1 MQSATPHVLKT
12 LDRTH
17 NPENVGKAVTWARE
31 VGFEQIS
38 VDLIYGTPGESLA
51 DWQSTIE
58 SALSLPTTHISAY
71 ALIVEEGT
79 KFAAQVKRG
88 EVDAPDDDLMA
99 DKYLLADQL
108 FAAAGLHWYELSNW
122 SLPGGECR
130 HNIAYWQ
137 GDNWWGLGPGA
148 HSHIAGKRWWN
159 VKHPSTY
166 RDRLASQESPINES
180 ESLTDIEIENER
192 VMLQIRLSSGISKST
207 LNKEII
213 NRLLPF
219 LHGGELDGAC
229 WASGDVVLTLK
240 GRLVADRIVRE
251 ILL

>member
-17 NPENVGKAVTWARE
+17 NPENVGKAVAWARE

-58 SALSLPTTHISAY
+58 SALSLPITHISAY

-166 RDRLASQESPINES
+166 RDRLAGQESPINES

-207 LNKEII
+207 LSKEII

-219 LHGGELDGAC
+219 LHGGELDGSC